1 VREPRSVH
9 PDEIESVPDR
19 PAVFLLFAGDGQPY
33 LARTSLL
40 RRRLK
45 RLLGEPGRASKLL
58 NLSGVVDRIDY
69 WLTGSQL
76 ESAFIHLELARH
88 YFPQDWPRITR
99 LRMPAFVKLTLE
111 NPFPRTIVTT
121 RFGRGL
127 LYGPFASRAAA
138 ERFDAALLDLFQIR
152 RCEENLEPS
161 PSHLGCIYGE
171 MNKCS
176 RPCQEAV
183 GAEEYRTEVARV
195 EHFLRT
201 DGQSL
206 LEPVEQARDR
216 ASMDLQFEEAARL
229 HERAE
234 RITAVCSLAG
244 DLARTLD
251 RLAGVAVTPS
261 SAHECVDLWFLI
273 GGRWQKQVRLALSE
287 SAGAGQSMDHR
298 LRDAVAGL
306 KPEGEPRGEHLA
318 ILTRWHGSSWR
329 DGEWISF
336 EWPSKIPYRKLVN
349 AIARVS
355 KPPAEQDASAVPSVE
370 ISGELSAGEKSSR

>member
-1 VREPRSVH
+1 MREPRTVQPS
-9 PDEIESVPDR
+9 DIESVPDR
-19 PAVFLLFAGDGQPY
+19 PAVFLLFAGEGKPY

-45 RLLGEPGRASKLL
+45 RLLGDPARASKLL
-58 NLSGVVDRIDY
+58 NLAHVVERIDY

-88 YFPQDWPRITR
+88 HFPEDWPRITR
-99 LRMPAFVKLTLE
+99 LRMPAFVKLALE
-111 NPFPRTIVTT
+111 NPFPRTMVTT

-138 ERFDAALLDLFQIR
+138 ERFDAAMLDLFQIR
-152 RCEENLEPS
+152 RCEENLDPS
-161 PSHLGCIYGE
+161 PRHPGCIYGE

-183 GAEEYRTEVARV
+183 GTEEYRTESARV
-195 EHFLRT
+195 EQFLRT
-201 DGQSL
+201 GGASL

-216 ASMDLQFEEAARL
+216 ASADLHFEEAARL

-234 RITAVCSLAG
+234 RIQSVCALSG

-261 SAHECVDLWFLI
+261 AAVECVDLWFLI
-273 GGRWQKQVRLALSE
+273 GGRWQKQIRLSLSE
-287 SAGAGQSMDHR
+287 SSGAGQSMDHR
-298 LRDAVAGL
+298 LRDAVAAL
-306 KPEGEPRGEHLA
+306 QPQGEPRGEHLA
-318 ILTRWHGSSWR
+318 ILTRWYGASWR
-329 DGEWISF
+329 DGEWIGF
-336 EWPSKIPYRKLVN
+336 DWPSKIPYRKLVN
-349 AIARVS
+349 AIARVG
-355 KPPAEQDASAVPSVE
+355 KPPAHDDAALSPS
-370 ISGELSAGEKSSR
+370 GGRSS

>member
-1 VREPRSVH
+1 VREPRTVQPS
-9 PDEIESVPDR
+9 EIESVPDR
-19 PAVFLLFAGDGQPY
+19 PAVFLLFAGDGKPY

-45 RLLGEPGRASKLL
+45 RLLGDPGRASKLL
-58 NLSGVVDRIDY
+58 NLSNVVDRIDY

-88 YFPQDWPRITR
+88 HFPEDWARITR

-127 LYGPFASRAAA
+127 QYGPFASRAAA
-138 ERFDAALLDLFQIR
+138 ERFDAAMLDLFQIR
-152 RCEENLEPS
+152 RCEENLDPS
-161 PSHLGCIYGE
+161 PQHPGCIYGE

-176 RPCQEAV
+176 RPCQQAV
-183 GAEEYRTEVARV
+183 GVEEYRTEAARV
-195 EHFLRT
+195 EQFLRT
-201 DGQSL
+201 DGASL

-216 ASMDLQFEEAARL
+216 ASTELQFEEAARL

-234 RITAVCSLAG
+234 RIKSVCALSG

-261 SAHECVDLWFLI
+261 AALECVDLWFLI
-273 GGRWQKQVRLALSE
+273 GGRWQKQIRLSLSE
-287 SAGAGQSMDHR
+287 SSGAGQSMDHR
-298 LRDAVAGL
+298 LRDAVAAL
-306 KPEGEPRGEHLA
+306 QPEGEPRGEHLA
-318 ILTRWHGSSWR
+318 ILTRWYGASWR
-329 DGEWISF
+329 DGEWIGF
-336 EWPSKIPYRKLVN
+336 DWPSKIPYRKLVN

-355 KPPAEQDASAVPSVE
+355 KPAANDDAALSPSE
-370 ISGELSAGEKSSR
+370 GRTS